1 MEELRAPATWTTPT
15 EAWDWIAGRVGPF
28 ANSVTSVVPAGFSAY
43 ARILHPAEE
52 PATGHRLV
60 RWSEV
65 ARWSGVE
72 LRPDAHFH
80 TVALPEVRP
89 EAPAPW
95 RSQGPAHGRLYIP
108 DAEVLTEILR
118 RHTATPEECFFG
130 LWDGY
135 GFAGVPFV
143 AVGSPPAAP
152 LPDPV
157 PPEVRHRPR
166 LQLPE
171 RDYLCYAGPVE
182 AITATAGLGGD
193 QTANLAWL
201 ADRAWFVGSEIDLPW
216 TYVGG
221 TVALIDALR
230 SDQRLEV
237 LPASPNDPLGRIEE
251 RIAHLV
257 EEATAELI
265 GTDHVVIDTSRG
277 SVEAWLEHPTRW
289 HSGAI
294 RTERV
299 GDNGVRG
306 SSGTPLHRSQDLHR
320 AARFV
325 LLHAVLGL
333 VEE

>member
-1 MEELRAPATWTTPT
+1 M
-15 EAWDWIAGRVGPF
+15 
-28 ANSVTSVVPAGFSAY
+28 
-43 ARILHPAEE
+43 
-52 PATGHRLV
+52 
-60 RWSEV
+60 
-65 ARWSGVE
+65 
-72 LRPDAHFH
+72 
-80 TVALPEVRP
+80 
-89 EAPAPW
+89 
-95 RSQGPAHGRLYIP
+95 
-108 DAEVLTEILR
+108 
-118 RHTATPEECFFG
+118 TATPG
-130 LWDGY
+130 L
-135 GFAGVPFV
+135 
-143 AVGSPPAAP
+143 
-152 LPDPV
+152 
-157 PPEVRHRPR
+157 R
-166 LQLPE
+166 
-171 RDYLCYAGPVE
+171 
-182 AITATAGLGGD
+182 GD
-193 QTANLAWL
+193 QTATLAWT